1 MVNAGSYRQYRQV
14 QVTTSGRGKLVVMLY
29 NGAIRSLKSAVDLL
43 QRGEMGKKG
52 DQIIKAQDIIMELNL
67 ALDLKTGGEIAR
79 NLRRIYLYI
88 YRILSEANFHKSTAK
103 IEEAIRLL
111 SILNEAWDAV
121 VSGKTDNET
130 ISPTVKAVA
139 EMVA

>member
-1 MVNAGSYRQYRQV
+1 MVNAGSFRQYRQV

-43 QRGEMGKKG
+43 KKGEMGKKG

-67 ALDLKTGGEIAR
+67 ALDLKAGGEIAR
-79 NLRRIYLYI
+79 NLRRIYLYV
-88 YRILSEANFHKSTAK
+88 YRILSEANFHKSATK
-103 IEEAIRLL
+103 VEEAIRLL

-121 VSGKTDNET
+121 VSGKTDSET